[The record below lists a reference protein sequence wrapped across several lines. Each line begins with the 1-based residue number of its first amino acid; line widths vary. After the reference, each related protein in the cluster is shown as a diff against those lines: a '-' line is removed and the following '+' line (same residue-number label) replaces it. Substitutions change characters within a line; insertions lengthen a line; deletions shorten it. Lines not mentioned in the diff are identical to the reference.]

1 MAREAKTIAK
11 LALDLGTIVTS
22 PLVRAKQTAVI
33 VADTLD
39 MRSRLVEDRRL
50 GFAFDSSALAEIL
63 RERSEGAIML
73 VGHEPS
79 MSRTIGVVVGGAR
92 IDFKKGSLA
101 CVNFENPASLAGEL
115 VWLVPPK
122 VLAL

>member
-11 LALDLGTIVTS
+11 LALDLGAIVTS
-22 PLVRAKQTAVI
+22 PLVRAKQTALI
-33 VADTLD
+33 VADTLN

-50 GFAFDSSALAEIL
+50 GFAFDASALAEIL
-63 RERSEGAIML
+63 RERSGAAIML

-79 MSRTIGVVVGGAR
+79 MSRTIGAVVGGAR

-101 CVNFENPASLAGEL
+101 CLNFEDPSSVAGEL